1 MSAILQVG
9 NQKIAA
15 EQFVSLLKSSHL
27 LPQLLREFF
36 IEQAIA
42 PIEPTPEELQQYCE
56 QLARKPE
63 NYGVSP
69 QQIQLSAPRQL
80 KLEQFKETTWGNQV
94 EATFYNCR
102 EQLDRVLFSL
112 IQSEDVEII
121 QELYFRLQEREASFA
136 KLASQYSQGPE
147 AHTNGL
153 VGPIELNNLHPK
165 LAQVLKLSQPGQ
177 ISPPVRVDKWLTIVR
192 LERYIPA
199 QYDERMRKR
208 LLEELFEAW
217 LQEKIVRVQQAG
229 AVNFPVNAELPAIA
243 FKGEEMA
250 PADNAT
256 VLSEADDAEVEEEA
270 AELPAPAP
278 TPALPARSQRTSRG
292 KVATT
297 LMLCLVP
304 FGLGIFTVNTF
315 TRLATQRADV
325 PQLPDS
331 GSTETANVARA
342 EAFRTAVNHAMRAA
356 MLTQTAQSQS
366 EWQLVI
372 RNWQSAIALMQKV
385 PNESSERPVAR
396 AKISEYQKNLD
407 YARGMVSK
415 SVDAFH
421 EAVYNATSAANLTQT
436 AQSPQEWDTVA
447 ERWQKAIAFMQAVP
461 SDSRNYQIARSR
473 VSEYQRNLEYA
484 KEKANPS

>member
-15 EQFVSLLKSSHL
+15 EQFVSILKSSHL

-42 PIEPTPEELQQYCE
+42 PIEPTAEELQQYCE
-56 QLARKPE
+56 QLARRPE

-80 KLEQFKETTWGNQV
+80 KLEQFKETTWGDRV

-121 QELYFRLQEREASFA
+121 QELYFRLQEGEASFA

-165 LAQVLKLSQPGQ
+165 LAQVLKVSQPGQ

-199 QYDERMRKR
+199 QYDEKMRKR
-208 LLEELFEAW
+208 LLDELFEAW
-217 LQEKIVRVQQAG
+217 LQEKIVRVQQSG
-229 AVNFPVNAELPAIA
+229 SVNFPLNAELPAIA
-243 FKGEEMA
+243 FEEEEVA
-250 PADNAT
+250 PAENPT
-256 VLSEADDAEVEEEA
+256 VLSEADEEQGEETSSLSA
-270 AELPAPAP
+270 SEPVR
-278 TPALPARSQRTSRG
+278 ALPARSQRTSPG
-292 KVATT
+292 KVAMT

-315 TRLATQRADV
+315 TRLASQRAEG
-325 PQLPDS
+325 PQQPDS
-331 GSTETANVARA
+331 PSPETIDVRS
-342 EAFRTAVNHAMRAA
+342 EDAFRTAVNHASEAA
-356 MLTQTAQSQS
+356 TLTQTAQSQS

-372 RNWQSAIALMQKV
+372 RNWQNAIALMEKV
-385 PNESSERPVAR
+385 PNESAERTVAR
-396 AKISEYQKNLD
+396 EKISEYQQNLD
-407 YARGMVSK
+407 YAQGMVSK

-421 EAVYNATSAANLTQT
+421 EAVHNAMSAANLTQT
-436 AQSPQEWDTVA
+436 AQSSQEWKTVA
-447 ERWQKAIAFMQAVP
+447 QRWQKAIAFMQAVP
-461 SDSRNYQIARSR
+461 SDSRNYEIARSR
-473 VSEYQRNLEYA
+473 VSEYQRNLDYA
-484 KEKANPS
+484 KEKANQS